1 MNVYFREAV
10 DVPLSFKLKNGES
23 QFFTCRVTYEIVEN
37 GEKVTK
43 IQVRPLFHDLTSNH
57 IQEYRFPESGEISYG
72 EQKPNPIETDGGE
85 IRADPINDKDDETEA
100 TDDDHSNPGEEENP
114 EEKGGYYI

>member
-43 IQVRPLFHDLTSNH
+43 IQVDTPFFCSNFIKLYLG
-57 IQEYRFPESGEISYG
+57 IQIS
-72 EQKPNPIETDGGE
+72 
-85 IRADPINDKDDETEA
+85 RVW
-100 TDDDHSNPGEEENP
+100 
-114 EEKGGYYI
+114 